1 MGKRGWKKRVESL
14 RLKIL
19 EHENKIKIE
28 KAKTH
33 HDEGRI
39 RHWKAEIEAFEDSIN
54 RALKRLKK

>member
-33 HDEGRI
+33 PDEGRI
-39 RHWKAEIEAFEDSIN
+39 RHWKVEIEAFEDSLS